1 MLRDQLGDM
10 VRKYGID
17 VLIIETPKPR
27 GLPTAADEMETLVEV
42 GRFIQKAEQ
51 LGLAWSFAFRTDIKV
66 HITGRSNTGDSH
78 VRQALLDRFGGEAV
92 AIGGK
97 RCKTCQ
103 GKCVR
108 GREKNPCDAC
118 QATGLQSPRGELFGM
133 TKHAFAAAAVLI
145 YWLDVAAG
153 RRRQRIVNVTPG

>member
-1 MLRDQLGDM
+1 MLQKAPTHLQSSYALAIDPGNQRSGYIIGRRDKTIVGGVSVAEFSAEIDNRVLRDQLGDM

-97 RCKTCQ
+97 RCKT
-103 GKCVR
+103 
-108 GREKNPCDAC
+108 
-118 QATGLQSPRGELFGM
+118 
-133 TKHAFAAAAVLI
+133 
-145 YWLDVAAG
+145 
-153 RRRQRIVNVTPG
+153 